1 MKIAHLF
8 CRQVAVARITPLPAA
23 ILRSTVAVDE
33 RFGIE
38 RAAGGHF
45 LRIQPSKNFHP
56 NDPLLQHGKYR
67 IDFPAEGVIRMSS
80 AESSLFQV
88 VCEYRLRIVPG
99 SDVLELTNTLINTAP
114 YDRLLGIWSITRVRS
129 AGLKRIL
136 LPSVREGV
144 AVKKKIARHGNDV
157 EWIDGVDRLELRTSI
172 RPGTPRNYFELQ
184 LWGAAPEIVAET
196 ETGDRLRI
204 TCERDDYLAREE
216 PPLHLFFCDR
226 FCELESHGPT
236 RLLYPGERISLSEQ
250 WTP

>member
-1 MKIAHLF
+1 M
-8 CRQVAVARITPLPAA
+8 
-23 ILRSTVAVDE
+23 
-33 RFGIE
+33 
-38 RAAGGHF
+38 
-45 LRIQPSKNFHP
+45 
-56 NDPLLQHGKYR
+56 
-67 IDFPAEGVIRMSS
+67 IRMSS

-114 YDRLLGIWSITRVRS
+114 YDRPLGIWSITRVRS
-129 AGLKRIL
+129 AGLKRVL

-157 EWIDGVDRLELRTSI
+157 EWIDGVDGLELRTSI

-184 LWGAAPEIVAET
+184 LWGVAPEIVAET

>member
-23 ILRSTVAVDE
+23 ILRSTVAVEE

-114 YDRLLGIWSITRVRS
+114 YDRPLGTWSITRVRS
-129 AGLKRIL
+129 AGLKRVL

-144 AVKKKIARHGNDV
+144 AV
-157 EWIDGVDRLELRTSI
+157 
-172 RPGTPRNYFELQ
+172 
-184 LWGAAPEIVAET
+184 
-196 ETGDRLRI
+196 
-204 TCERDDYLAREE
+204 
-216 PPLHLFFCDR
+216 
-226 FCELESHGPT
+226 
-236 RLLYPGERISLSEQ
+236 
-250 WTP
+250 